1 MHFTH
6 CWDKSCFVASRWSGS
21 PRASAFI
28 ASMWPLVRRWKHPS
42 RGRRLDPGTF
52 QLDANE
58 LWNFH
63 GLRVFDKEINI
74 GCTHLSIFTL
84 FFFFPPEANYDRKTV
99 MNAMTKPGGKKYFC
113 GTASDLLF
121 FLCSFQLVTRPG
133 AVNKSRL
140 LAKNITCH
148 PDLNNA

>member
-1 MHFTH
+1 MNYEIFMG
-6 CWDKSCFVASRWSGS
+6 CVFLIKKSILGVHTYQSSLF
-21 PRASAFI
+21 
-28 ASMWPLVRRWKHPS
+28 
-42 RGRRLDPGTF
+42 
-52 QLDANE
+52 
-58 LWNFH
+58 
-63 GLRVFDKEINI
+63 
-74 GCTHLSIFTL
+74 

>member
-1 MHFTH
+1 
-6 CWDKSCFVASRWSGS
+6 
-21 PRASAFI
+21 
-28 ASMWPLVRRWKHPS
+28 
-42 RGRRLDPGTF
+42 
-52 QLDANE
+52 
-58 LWNFH
+58 
-63 GLRVFDKEINI
+63 
-74 GCTHLSIFTL
+74 
-84 FFFFPPEANYDRKTV
+84 

-148 PDLNNA
+148 PDLNNAQVNSLLLCETDEKEAAISQEAIKIIQERLYETLFGFHLTKI